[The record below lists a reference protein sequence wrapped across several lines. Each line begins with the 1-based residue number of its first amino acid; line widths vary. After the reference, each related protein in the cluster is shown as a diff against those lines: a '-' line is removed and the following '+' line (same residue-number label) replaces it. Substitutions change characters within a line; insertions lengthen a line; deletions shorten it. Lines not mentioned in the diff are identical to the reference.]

1 MIFLGLA
8 SNYPVGRTLRHL
20 FAWGTPKDS
29 QALRHALASRYG
41 SAVDQV
47 ALYHT
52 GRSALAAALLAV
64 TEPGAKVILPGLTC
78 IAVVRAIKAAGC
90 IPVYS
95 DIDPETLQYD
105 FDALDKTLTL
115 CYNGSI
121 GGESRACSDSSEDT
135 PHYLN
140 DSEDNGSNGSMSPA
154 FPRPGDASSSPENTE
169 NNLVRAKN
177 QPRPVVIAQNTLGL
191 PLDAEKLE
199 EVVKKHNA
207 IIIEDLAHSAGRFYP
222 DGREIGTI
230 GAATALSFG
239 KGKAIDTICG
249 GALIVRQPKTAPRQP
264 TTAPEQPKTMPE
276 QSQATS
282 GRPQSVPDQPLKR
295 PRLSASLRDRWYP
308 VFAGLSRTF
317 WSIGLGKAILAVC
330 VKFRWIEKSAD
341 AELSLETRLTHWQA
355 KLAREQLDKLP
366 KTPLREH
373 AFVKNRD
380 QLLQELKH
388 NGYDF
393 CEIWYDTPVS
403 PVRYALEADFPAD
416 RCPNTVKVAQHIINL
431 PTWYPEAKLTRAR
444 EIIKPYEVDL

>member
-20 FAWGTPKDS
+20 FAWGIPKDS
-29 QALRHALASRYG
+29 QALRQAFASRYG
-41 SAVDQV
+41 STVNQV

-64 TEPGAKVILPGLTC
+64 AEPGAKVILPGLTC

-115 CYNGSI
+115 CYNGS
-121 GGESRACSDSSEDT
+121 
-135 PHYLN
+135 
-140 DSEDNGSNGSMSPA
+140 NGSTSPA
-154 FPRPGDASSSPENTE
+154 FPCPGDASNSPENTE
-169 NNLVRAKN
+169 NNLVRAKT

-249 GALIVRQPKTAPRQP
+249 GALIIRQPKTTVHQPEAINRQP
-264 TTAPEQPKTMPE
+264 ESTADQTL
-276 QSQATS
+276 
-282 GRPQSVPDQPLKR
+282 DQPPKR

-330 VKFRWIEKSAD
+330 VKSRWIEKSAD

-355 KLAREQLDKLP
+355 KLAREQLDKLAR
-366 KTPLREH
+366 TPLREH
-373 AFVKNRD
+373 AFVKKRD
-380 QLLQELKH
+380 QLLQELKN

-431 PTWYPEAKLTRAR
+431 PTWYPEVKLTRAR
-444 EIIKPYEVDL
+444 EIIKPYEVEL

>member
-20 FAWGTPKDS
+20 FAWGIPKDS
-29 QALRHALASRYG
+29 QALRQALASRYG
-41 SAVDQV
+41 STINQV

-64 TEPGAKVILPGLTC
+64 AEPGAKVILPGLTC

-115 CYNGSI
+115 CYNGS
-121 GGESRACSDSSEDT
+121 
-135 PHYLN
+135 
-140 DSEDNGSNGSMSPA
+140 NGSTSPA
-154 FPRPGDASSSPENTE
+154 FPRPGDASNSPENTE
-169 NNLVRAKN
+169 NNLVRAKT

-276 QSQATS
+276 QSQTTPS
-282 GRPQSVPDQPLKR
+282 RPQSIPDQPLKR

-341 AELSLETRLTHWQA
+341 AELSLETRSTHWQA

-373 AFVKNRD
+373 AFVKKRD

-403 PVRYALEADFPAD
+403 PVRYALEADFPTD

-431 PTWYPEAKLTRAR
+431 PTWYPETKLAKAR
-444 EIIKPYEVDL
+444 EIIKPYEVEL

>member
-20 FAWGTPKDS
+20 FAWGIPKDS
-29 QALRHALASRYG
+29 QALRQALASHYG
-41 SAVDQV
+41 STADQV
-47 ALYHT
+47 ALYRT

-64 TEPGAKVILPGLTC
+64 AEPGAKVILPGLTC

-105 FDALDKTLTL
+105 FDTLDKTLTL

-121 GGESRACSDSSEDT
+121 GGKSRACSDSSEDT

-140 DSEDNGSNGSMSPA
+140 DSEDNGSNGSTSPA
-154 FPRPGDASSSPENTE
+154 FPRPGDASNPPESTE

-249 GALIVRQPKTAPRQP
+249 GALIVRQPKSTADQ
-264 TTAPEQPKTMPE
+264 TL
-276 QSQATS
+276 
-282 GRPQSVPDQPLKR
+282 DQPPKR

-341 AELSLETRLTHWQA
+341 AELSLETRSTHWQA

-373 AFVKNRD
+373 AFVKKRD

-403 PVRYALEADFPAD
+403 PVRYALEADFPTD

-431 PTWYPEAKLTRAR
+431 PTWYPETKLAKAR
-444 EIIKPYEVDL
+444 EIIKPYEVEL

>member
-20 FAWGTPKDS
+20 FAWGIPKDS
-29 QALRHALASRYG
+29 QALRQALASHYG
-41 SAVDQV
+41 STADQV
-47 ALYHT
+47 ALYRT

-64 TEPGAKVILPGLTC
+64 AEPGAKVILPGLTC

-105 FDALDKTLTL
+105 FDTLDKTLTL
-115 CYNGSI
+115 CYNGS
-121 GGESRACSDSSEDT
+121 
-135 PHYLN
+135 
-140 DSEDNGSNGSMSPA
+140 NGSTSPA
-154 FPRPGDASSSPENTE
+154 FPCPGDASNSPENTE

-249 GALIVRQPKTAPRQP
+249 GALIVRQPKSTADQ
-264 TTAPEQPKTMPE
+264 TL
-276 QSQATS
+276 
-282 GRPQSVPDQPLKR
+282 DQPPKR

-341 AELSLETRLTHWQA
+341 AELSLETRSTHWQA

-373 AFVKNRD
+373 AFVKKRD

-403 PVRYALEADFPAD
+403 PVRYALEADFPTD

-431 PTWYPEAKLTRAR
+431 PTWYPETKLAKAR
-444 EIIKPYEVDL
+444 EIIKPYEVEL

>member
-20 FAWGTPKDS
+20 FAWGIPKDS
-29 QALRHALASRYG
+29 QALRQTLASRYG
-41 SAVDQV
+41 STIDQV

-52 GRSALAAALLAV
+52 GRSALAATLLAV
-64 TEPGAKVILPGLTC
+64 AEPGAKVILPGLTC

-115 CYNGSI
+115 CYNGS
-121 GGESRACSDSSEDT
+121 
-135 PHYLN
+135 
-140 DSEDNGSNGSMSPA
+140 NGSTSPA
-154 FPRPGDASSSPENTE
+154 FPCPGDASNSPESTE

-199 EVVKKHNA
+199 AVVKKHDA
-207 IIIEDLAHSAGRFYP
+207 IIVEDLAHSAGRSYP

-249 GALIVRQPKTAPRQP
+249 GALIVRQPKTAPGQP
-264 TTAPEQPKTMPE
+264 TTAPEQPKTTPE
-276 QSQATS
+276 QSQTAS
-282 GRPQSVPDQPLKR
+282 ARPQSVPDQPPKR
-295 PRLSASLRDRWYP
+295 PRLSANLRDRWYP

-393 CEIWYDTPVS
+393 REIWYDTPVS
-403 PVRYALEADFPAD
+403 PARYALEADFPTD

-431 PTWYPEAKLTRAR
+431 PTWYPEVKLTRAR
-444 EIIKPYEVDL
+444 EIIKPYEVEL

>member
-20 FAWGTPKDS
+20 FAWGIPKDS
-29 QALRHALASRYG
+29 QALRQALASHYG
-41 SAVDQV
+41 STADQV
-47 ALYHT
+47 ALYRT

-64 TEPGAKVILPGLTC
+64 AEPGAKVILPGLTC

-105 FDALDKTLTL
+105 FDTLDKTLTL
-115 CYNGSI
+115 CYNGS
-121 GGESRACSDSSEDT
+121 
-135 PHYLN
+135 
-140 DSEDNGSNGSMSPA
+140 NGSTSPA
-154 FPRPGDASSSPENTE
+154 FPCPGDASNSPENTE
-169 NNLVRAKN
+169 NNLVRAKT

-249 GALIVRQPKTAPRQP
+249 GALIVRRPKTAPRQP
-264 TTAPEQPKTMPE
+264 TTAPEQLKTMPE

-282 GRPQSVPDQPLKR
+282 ARPQSVPDQPLKR

-308 VFAGLSRTF
+308 VFAGLSRAF
-317 WSIGLGKAILAVC
+317 WGIGLGKAILAAC

-341 AELSLETRLTHWQA
+341 AELSLETRSTHWQA
-355 KLAREQLDKLP
+355 KLAREQLGKLP

-403 PVRYALEADFPAD
+403 PVRYALEADFPTD
-416 RCPNTVKVAQHIINL
+416 RCPNTVKVAQYIINL